1 MPVELRI
8 LALFIP
14 LLFFAACGLVV
25 AAEQWWQDRNKLTDW
40 RNHEP

>member
-1 MPVELRI
+1 MPVEMRI

-14 LLFFAACGLVV
+14 LIFFVGCGLVV